1 MVLALQT
8 LKLIKDKIKELN
20 LNIKGNVK
28 VKDLSEGLDYLGFI
42 FKRKNVLLRKSI
54 ASSFKTAT
62 INFLNS
68 PCTKNLNSVVSYNGW
83 VIASDSYNLWKKYI
97 NSKFKQVSVSVNL
110 NNKTLWR

>member
-1 MVLALQT
+1 ME
-8 LKLIKDKIKELN
+8 IKDKIKELN

-28 VKDLSEGLDYLGFI
+28 VNDLSKGLDYLGFV

-62 INFLNS
+62 RNFLNS
-68 PCTKNLNSVVSYNGW
+68 PSTKNLNSVISYNGW

-97 NSKFKQVSVSVNL
+97 NHKFKQVVVNVKL
-110 NNKTLWR
+110 SNKTLWR